1 MNNNELPINTGQEN
15 EQKPENTMERRKEI
29 IDKLR
34 SSLESN
40 SSVFAFFIEGADVH
54 GTVDEYSDID
64 LRIVIEEENMENVI
78 QAIETALP
86 NIDFKLE
93 HTRPGYDWP
102 KMLYH
107 VQGTSKFLI
116 IDITLQSYSESTNVK
131 ASGKH
136 TLFDKKGVIET
147 EAESKNN
154 EHKDIMDRIENI
166 ETRVSLRNMCLERE
180 LKRENYLDALKIYH
194 DLILDKLVEALRLLH
209 CPQWP
214 NIGLKHAS
222 VDLPGEI
229 VQEIEDLYRTNS
241 IEEIQE
247 KSKKADELLKKT
259 LEELK
264 TKFN

>member
-1 MNNNELPINTGQEN
+1 MNKNELPINIGQEN
-15 EQKPENTMERRKEI
+15 EQKPENTIEKRKEI
-29 IDKLR
+29 IDQLH
-34 SSLESN
+34 SALEGN
-40 SSVFAFFIEGADVH
+40 SSVFAFFLEGADVH

-64 LRIVIEEENMENVI
+64 VRLVIEDENIESVI
-78 QAIETALP
+78 QTIEAALS

-116 IDITLQSYSESTNVK
+116 IDITLQTYSDSTKLK
-131 ASGKH
+131 AQGKT
-136 TLFDKKGVIET
+136 TLFDKKGILET
-147 EAESKNN
+147 ESGSEENERKN
-154 EHKDIMDRIENI
+154 IIAQIENI
-166 ETRVSLRNMCLERE
+166 EARVSLRNMCLERE

-194 DLILDKLVEALRLLH
+194 DLILDKLIEALRLLYS
-209 CPQWP
+209 PQWP

-222 VDLPGEI
+222 VDLPPEV
-229 VQEIEDLYRTNS
+229 VQEIEDLYKTNS

-247 KSKKADELLKKT
+247 KSKKADELMRKT